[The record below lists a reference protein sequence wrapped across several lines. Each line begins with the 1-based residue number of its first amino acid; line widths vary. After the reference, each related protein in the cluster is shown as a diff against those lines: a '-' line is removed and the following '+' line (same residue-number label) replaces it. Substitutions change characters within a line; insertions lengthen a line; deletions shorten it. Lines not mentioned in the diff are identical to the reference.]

1 MTSKNYHQNKEYR
14 GGRGGVCGRINGTEG
29 GEEGCVGMPEEGM
42 KIIHKVMGN
51 LNPNKHINTGQ
62 ITRQN
67 TTK

>member
-1 MTSKNYHQNKEYR
+1 M
-14 GGRGGVCGRINGTEG
+14 CGRINGTEG